1 MRPCAHSNTLT
12 PTCQEDFRQPAQLL
26 VDLNLG
32 AICGQRLSARF
43 ASLARAQMGNLVDSP
58 CSRAEAEGLAAYL
71 SAVLAR
77 PHLTAVHLTEVLDGR
92 LQREVCFELAQS
104 A

>member
-1 MRPCAHSNTLT
+1 MQIFDYETSAKLNDLKIVLT
-12 PTCQEDFRQPAQLL
+12 
-26 VDLNLG
+26 
-32 AICGQRLSARF
+32 
-43 ASLARAQMGNLVDSP
+43 
-58 CSRAEAEGLAAYL
+58 RAEAEDLAAYL
-71 SAVLAR
+71 SAMLAR